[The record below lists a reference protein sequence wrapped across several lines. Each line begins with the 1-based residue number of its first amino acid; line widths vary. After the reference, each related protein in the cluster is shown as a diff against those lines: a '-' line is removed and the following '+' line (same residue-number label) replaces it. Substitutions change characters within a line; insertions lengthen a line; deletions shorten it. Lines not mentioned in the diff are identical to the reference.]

1 MYTMTLADGTT
12 VRFSGLNG
20 TNYIVPGQTALD
32 TDIFTDENLV
42 SGTVTDGDGNTEA
55 FANWAF
61 IQQQRQMNGDYYIC
75 FRQKTDAELEAEAQA
90 EETVSMQEAL
100 VELYEMILGG

>member
-12 VRFSGLNG
+12 VRFDGMNG
-20 TNYIVPGQTALD
+20 TNYIVPDQTEMD
-32 TDIFTDENLV
+32 TGIFTDDNLA
-42 SGTVTDGDGNTEA
+42 SGTVTDESGNTEA

-61 IQQQRQMNGDYYIC
+61 IQQQKQLSGDYYIC
-75 FRQKTDAELEAEAQA
+75 FRQKTDAELEDEART
-90 EETVSMQEAL
+90 ERETEVQEAL